1 MSRLSRVTT
10 VVAALAVA
18 GMVAACGAST
28 QKPGSG
34 SSGAPSAAG
43 SSSSSP
49 AAGSSAAGSSAAGSS
64 AAGSSAAGSSASS
77 PAGSSAAG
85 SSAAGSSAAGSS
97 AAASSPSAPATG
109 EPEPLDLGLAK
120 DDELAALV
128 PESIRS
134 AGKLVI
140 ATDASYAPNEFLKNG
155 QGEPIGMDIDLGN
168 AIGQLL
174 GLQTEWKPTTFD
186 GILAGINAGRFDL
199 SLSSFT
205 DTKKREEQVNFVTYL
220 QAGVSIVVAKGNP
233 ENIQSSQDLCGK
245 KVGAE
250 NGTTEQDML
259 TKADVDDSVVK
270 ICQDAGKPAPDFS
283 GYPSQSDVNVAPASG
298 RLDAYMA
305 DTPVAEYAVK
315 ITGDKFE
322 KVGEDVGVAPYGI
335 ALPKKPAE
343 LTTAVQRAVQKLMD
357 DGDYAKILD
366 NWGLSDGAIDKAEV
380 NKAIF

>member
-49 AAGSSAAGSSAAGSS
+49 AASSSAAGSSAVE
-64 AAGSSAAGSSASS
+64 SSASS

-85 SSAAGSSAAGSS
+85 SSAAGSSGAGSSAAGSS
-97 AAASSPSAPATG
+97 AAASSSSAPATG

-205 DTKKREEQVNFVTYL
+205 DTKKREEQVNFVTYF

-283 GYPSQSDVNVAPASG
+283 GYPSQSDVNVALASG